1 MRTNEGCRSS
11 YQVVVVGELGPAV
24 LAFCARPPT
33 HSETSHAFQLRLHDG
48 QSIADLAAMLQA
60 AGLVIL
66 SIRLV
71 SQRETWAAASV
82 SA

>member
-33 HSETSHAFQLRLHDG
+33 HSETSRAFQVRLRDG
-48 QSIADLAAMLQA
+48 QGIAEVAAMLQT
-60 AGLVIL
+60 AGLIIV

-71 SQRETWAAASV
+71 SQRETWAPASV

>member
-1 MRTNEGCRSS
+1 MRTSEVHKSS
-11 YQVVVVGELGPAV
+11 YEVVVLGELGPAV

-33 HSETSHAFQLRLHDG
+33 HSETSRAFQLRLHDG

-60 AGLVIL
+60 ADLVIL

-71 SQRETWAAASV
+71 SPRETRAAESV